1 MTKQPQ
7 EPITIEV
14 VYALPH
20 EQTLIQ
26 VTANEDSS
34 VEEAV
39 GLSGILSIHPE
50 ITLEDFRVG
59 IYGKPVPI
67 TQKLKNGDRVE
78 IYRPLA
84 ADPREA
90 RRLKLESKRKTQ
102 LSSHHRR
109 QKDW

>member
-1 MTKQPQ
+1 MTDQRQP
-7 EPITIEV
+7 PMTIEV

-20 EQTLIQ
+20 QQTLIKI
-26 VTANEDSS
+26 TANDDSS
-34 VEEAV
+34 VEDAV
-39 GLSGILSIHPE
+39 RLSGILSIHPE

-59 IYGKPVPI
+59 IYGQPVPI
-67 TQKLKNGDRVE
+67 SQKLKNGDRVE

-102 LSSHHRR
+102 LSIRHRR
-109 QKDW
+109 